1 VTANKATRRGFDPGD
16 SKDFS
21 GDSLDRLSE
30 AQEEIEWLLGRG
42 YRIGPAVDFI
52 GSHYQLSSRQRTA
65 LQRACSSKKQRKR
78 RLSTLL
84 PAEAASEGCLNIDGF
99 NLVITLE
106 VALSGSLVILG
117 SDGVLRDL
125 AGLRGTYFLIDQ
137 TEKALS
143 LIGRTLR
150 EMHVPKAVFY
160 LDAPV
165 SNSGRLKKR
174 IHEHAAAW
182 NMPVEVELVPNS
194 DVVLSKMERVVSG
207 DSIILDQCRSWFNL
221 SRLIVSN
228 HIPEAWIVD
237 LEAKK
242 ITAQD

>member
-1 VTANKATRRGFDPGD
+1 MTSKKSTRRGFDPGD
-16 SKDFS
+16 RNDFS
-21 GDSLDRLSE
+21 GESLRRLSD
-30 AQEEIEWLLGRG
+30 AQEEIQWLLGRG

-65 LQRACSSKKQRKR
+65 LQRACSSKAQRKR
-78 RLSTLL
+78 RLSRLL
-84 PAEAASEGCLNIDGF
+84 PAEAASEGCLHIDGF

-143 LIGRTLR
+143 LIGRTFRELR
-150 EMHVPKAVFY
+150 VPEAVFY
-160 LDAPV
+160 LDSPV
-165 SNSGRLKKR
+165 SNSGRLKSR
-174 IHEHAAAW
+174 ILEHSAGW
-182 NMPVEVELVPNS
+182 NMPVAVELVPNS

-207 DSIILDQCRSWFNL
+207 DSIILDQCSSWFNL
-221 SRLIVSN
+221 SRKIVAD
-228 HIPEAWIVD
+228 HIKDAWIVD

-242 ITAQD
+242 ITAAD